1 MTLMVKVT
9 SLVAV
14 EWRSVVRR
22 IRLVGTICITFE
34 LTWVFHSIRII
45 HQPLAM
51 PLTGVEGTS

>member
-34 LTWVFHSIRII
+34 LT
-45 HQPLAM
+45 
-51 PLTGVEGTS
+51 